1 MKKIILAGGSGFL
14 GSVLAKY
21 FHSKLYDVVILSRNP
36 KLYDP
41 VARHIHWDGKNSGEW
56 IEEFENAFAVINL
69 TGRTVNCR
77 YTEKNKQEIL
87 ESRVNATIAVGLA
100 IQQCKNPPKVWIIAA
115 SATYYRSS
123 FDRDMDEHTGETAED
138 FSMGVCKA
146 WEKSF
151 WEMKTPSTR
160 KIVTR
165 TSLGLG
171 NYANSVLPVMK
182 RLVRFGLGGK
192 MGSGKQYFSWI
203 HEEDYAR
210 AIDFLL
216 ERNDLSGTFNITA
229 PNPLPNKDFM
239 KLLRSEMKMPI
250 GIGATKWM
258 LEVGAIFIGTE
269 TELVLKS
276 RRVVPKKLLE
286 AGFQFEFPDVKS
298 ALHDLIQKTN
308 HGRY

>member
-1 MKKIILAGGSGFL
+1 MGSA
-14 GSVLAKY
+14 LAKH
-21 FHSKLYDVVILSRNP
+21 FHNKLYDVVILSRNP

-41 VARHIHWDGKNSGEW
+41 FARHIYWDGKNSGEW

-77 YTEKNKQEIL
+77 YNEKNKQEIL

-100 IQQCKNPPKVWIIAA
+100 IQQCKNPPKVWINAA

-123 FDRDMDEHTGETAED
+123 FDRDVDEESGETAED
-138 FSMGVCKA
+138 FSMNVCKA

-171 NYANSVLPVMK
+171 NYENSVLPVLK
-182 RLVRFGLGGK
+182 RLIRFGLGGK
-192 MGSGKQYFSWI
+192 MGNGKQFFSWI
-203 HEEDYAR
+203 HEKDYAKS
-210 AIDFLL
+210 IDFLL
-216 ERNDLSGTFNITA
+216 QRNDLSGAFNITA
-229 PNPLPNKDFM
+229 PNPLPNKEFM
-239 KLLRSEMKMPI
+239 KLMRKEMKMPF

-258 LEVGAIFIGTE
+258 LEIGAVVIGTE

-276 RRVVPKKLLE
+276 RRVVPKKLLD
-286 AGFQFEFPDVKS
+286 AGFRFEFPNAKS
-298 ALHDLIQKTN
+298 ALYDLIQN
-308 HGRY
+308 GNYVHH